1 MRKMIAVFLALLL
14 VLPCIGALAEEE
26 NFIRRAVPYPGED
39 FSIAI
44 PAQYLAFY
52 KEELG
57 LTISAGIAFREDL
70 EEGEDLFKC
79 ADIALLQVKE
89 RGRRGSAVYEK

>member
-1 MRKMIAVFLALLL
+1 MRKMIAFFLALLL

-44 PAQYLAFY
+44 PC
-52 KEELG
+52 
-57 LTISAGIAFREDL
+57 AG
-70 EEGEDLFKC
+70 EGDAGRSRFLF
-79 ADIALLQVKE
+79 
-89 RGRRGSAVYEK
+89 